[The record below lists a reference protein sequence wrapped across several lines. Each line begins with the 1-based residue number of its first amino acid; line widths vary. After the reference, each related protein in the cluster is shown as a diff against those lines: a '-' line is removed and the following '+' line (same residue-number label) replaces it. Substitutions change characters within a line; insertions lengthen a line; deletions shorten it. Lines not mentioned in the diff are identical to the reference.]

1 MNNTIKKHIP
11 QAPVVT
17 QELVDYLEYRF
28 KEDLISADTKQ
39 LFINLGRRQVVHAVR
54 ELLPKGKL

>member
-1 MNNTIKKHIP
+1 MNRVIKQHTP
-11 QAPVVT
+11 TPPVVT

-28 KEDLISADTKQ
+28 KEDSISADANQ